1 MPKRCAFKTD
11 SIEISY
17 LQWSDRG
24 IPLLLLHGM
33 ADHGLVWSSL
43 GDYLAADYQV
53 IAPDLRGHGESSK
66 PATGYH
72 FRDYIAD
79 LEALIAHLGWTQAHI
94 LGHSWS
100 AKIAAIWATQ
110 RPEVFKSL
118 ILVDPFFIDKMP
130 AWISLTFPIL
140 YRVLPFLKIT
150 RSFDS
155 YQSIEAIARQL
166 KQYQGW
172 SNLQQEVFKNAVEQ
186 KADGSWSSKFTLAA
200 RGEIFEDVMGVAG
213 LTKTLDIPSLLILP
227 QQGLNRTAWQ
237 IQSYKTHL
245 SSLEIKKIPGN
256 HWAFLGEPDSFNQ
269 AIAEFLSL
277 NVGLK
282 TLTDGTGNL

>member
-1 MPKRCAFKTD
+1 MPQRQTFTNN
-11 SIEISY
+11 SMEISY

-24 IPLLLLHGM
+24 MPLLLLHGM
-33 ADHGLVWSSL
+33 ADHALVWSSL
-43 GDYLAADYQV
+43 GDYLSSNYQV
-53 IAPDLRGHGESSK
+53 IAPDLRGHGESGK

-72 FRDYIAD
+72 FQDYIGD
-79 LEALIAHLGWTQAHI
+79 LRALINHLGWTQAHI

-110 RPEVFKSL
+110 QPEVFKSL

-130 AWISLTFPIL
+130 SWIRITFPIL
-140 YRVLPFLKIT
+140 YQVLPFLKIT

-166 KQYQGW
+166 KQYKGW
-172 SNLQQEVFKNAVEQ
+172 SNLQQEVFKNAIEQ
-186 KADGSWSSKFTLAA
+186 KADGSWSGKFTLSA
-200 RGEIFEDVMGVAG
+200 RGEIFEDVMGFAG

-237 IQSYKTHL
+237 IQSYKKYL
-245 SSLEIKKIPGN
+245 KSLEIKKIPGN
-256 HWAFLGEPDSFNQ
+256 HWAFLGEPETFNQ
-269 AIAEFLSL
+269 AVAEFLSVRE
-277 NVGLK
+277 NDDV
-282 TLTDGTGNL
+282 

>member
-1 MPKRCAFKTD
+1 MPQRQTFTNN
-11 SIEISY
+11 SMEISY

-24 IPLLLLHGM
+24 MPLLLLHGM
-33 ADHGLVWSSL
+33 ADHALVWSSL
-43 GDYLAADYQV
+43 GDYLSSNYQV
-53 IAPDLRGHGESSK
+53 IAPDLRGHGESGK

-72 FRDYIAD
+72 FQDYIGD
-79 LEALIAHLGWTQAHI
+79 LRALINHLGWTQAHI

-110 RPEVFKSL
+110 QPEVLKSL

-130 AWISLTFPIL
+130 SWIRITFPIL
-140 YRVLPFLKIT
+140 YQVLPFLKIT

-166 KQYQGW
+166 KQYKGW
-172 SNLQQEVFKNAVEQ
+172 SNLQQEVFKNAIEQ
-186 KADGSWSSKFTLAA
+186 KADGSWSSKFTLSA
-200 RGEIFEDVMGVAG
+200 RGEIFEDVMGFAG

-237 IQSYKTHL
+237 IQSYKKYLT
-245 SSLEIKKIPGN
+245 SLEIKKIPGN
-256 HWAFLGEPDSFNQ
+256 HWAFLGEPESFNQ
-269 AIAEFLSL
+269 AVAEFLS
-277 NVGLK
+277 VQEIV
-282 TLTDGTGNL
+282 

>member
-1 MPKRCAFKTD
+1 MPQRRTFTNN
-11 SIEISY
+11 SMEISY

-24 IPLLLLHGM
+24 MPLLLLHGM
-33 ADHGLVWSSL
+33 ADHALVWSSL
-43 GDYLAADYQV
+43 GDYLSSNYQV
-53 IAPDLRGHGESSK
+53 IAPDLRGHGESGK

-72 FRDYIAD
+72 FQDYIGD
-79 LEALIAHLGWTQAHI
+79 LRALINHLGWTQAHI

-110 RPEVFKSL
+110 QPEVFKSL

-130 AWISLTFPIL
+130 SWIRITFPIL
-140 YRVLPFLKIT
+140 YQVLPFLKIT

-166 KQYQGW
+166 KQYKGW
-172 SNLQQEVFKNAVEQ
+172 SNLQQEVFKNAIEQ
-186 KADGSWSSKFTLAA
+186 KADGSWSSKFTLSA
-200 RGEIFEDVMGVAG
+200 RGEIFEDVMGFAG

-237 IQSYKTHL
+237 IQSYKKYLT
-245 SSLEIKKIPGN
+245 SLEIKKIPGN
-256 HWAFLGEPDSFNQ
+256 HWAFLGEPETFNQ
-269 AIAEFLSL
+269 VVAEFLSL
-277 NVGLK
+277 QEN
-282 TLTDGTGNL
+282 DNI

>member
-1 MPKRCAFKTD
+1 MPKRFTFKTD

-17 LQWSDRG
+17 LQWSDQG

-66 PATGYH
+66 PAKAYH
-72 FRDYIAD
+72 FQDYIAD
-79 LEALIAHLGWTQAHI
+79 LEALIAHFGWTQAHI

-110 RPEVFKSL
+110 RLEVFKSL

-200 RGEIFEDVMGVAG
+200 RGEIFEDVMEVAG

-237 IQSYKTHL
+237 IQSYKTYL

-269 AIAEFLSL
+269 AIAEFLSFQ
-277 NVGLK
+277 K
-282 TLTDGTGNL
+282 IR

>member
-1 MPKRCAFKTD
+1 MA
-11 SIEISY
+11 ISY

-33 ADHGLVWSSL
+33 ADHALVWSSL
-43 GDYLAADYQV
+43 GDYLSSNYQV
-53 IAPDLRGHGESSK
+53 IAPDLRGHGESGK

-72 FRDYIAD
+72 FQDYIGD
-79 LEALIAHLGWTQAHI
+79 LRALINHLGWTQAHI

-110 RPEVFKSL
+110 QPEVFKSL

-130 AWISLTFPIL
+130 SWIRITFPIL
-140 YRVLPFLKIT
+140 YQVLPFLKIT

-166 KQYQGW
+166 KQYKGW
-172 SNLQQEVFKNAVEQ
+172 SNLQQEVFKNAIEQ
-186 KADGSWSSKFTLAA
+186 KADGSWSSKFTLSA
-200 RGEIFEDVMGVAG
+200 RGEIFEDVMGFAG
-213 LTKTLDIPSLLILP
+213 LTKALDIPSLLILP

-237 IQSYKTHL
+237 IQSYKKYL
-245 SSLEIKKIPGN
+245 KSLEIKKIPGN
-256 HWAFLGEPDSFNQ
+256 HWAFLGEPETFNQ
-269 AIAEFLSL
+269 AVAEFLSVRE
-277 NVGLK
+277 NDDV
-282 TLTDGTGNL
+282 

>member
-1 MPKRCAFKTD
+1 MPQRQTFTNNSMA
-11 SIEISY
+11 ISY

-24 IPLLLLHGM
+24 MPLLLLHGM
-33 ADHGLVWSSL
+33 ADHALVWSSL
-43 GDYLAADYQV
+43 GDYLSSNYQV
-53 IAPDLRGHGESSK
+53 IAPDLRGHGESGK

-72 FRDYIAD
+72 FQDYIGD
-79 LEALIAHLGWTQAHI
+79 LRALINHLGWRQAHI

-110 RPEVFKSL
+110 QPEVFKSL

-130 AWISLTFPIL
+130 SWIRITFPIL
-140 YRVLPFLKIT
+140 YQVLPFLKIT

-166 KQYQGW
+166 KQYKGW
-172 SNLQQEVFKNAVEQ
+172 SNLQQEVFKNAIEQ
-186 KADGSWSSKFTLAA
+186 KADGSWSSKFTLSA
-200 RGEIFEDVMGVAG
+200 RGEIFEDVMGFAG

-237 IQSYKTHL
+237 IQSYKKYLT
-245 SSLEIKKIPGN
+245 SLEIKKIPGN
-256 HWAFLGEPDSFNQ
+256 HWAFLGEPETFNQ
-269 AIAEFLSL
+269 AVAEFLSVQK
-277 NVGLK
+277 ND
-282 TLTDGTGNL
+282 DG

>member
-1 MPKRCAFKTD
+1 MPQRQTFTNNSMA
-11 SIEISY
+11 ISY

-24 IPLLLLHGM
+24 MPLLLLHGM
-33 ADHGLVWSSL
+33 ADHALVWSSL
-43 GDYLAADYQV
+43 GDYLSSNYQV

-66 PATGYH
+66 PETGYH
-72 FRDYIAD
+72 FQDYISD
-79 LEALIAHLGWTQAHI
+79 LRALINHLGWTQAHI

-110 RPEVFKSL
+110 QPEVFKSL

-130 AWISLTFPIL
+130 SWMRITFPIL
-140 YRVLPFLKIT
+140 YQVLPFLKIT

-166 KQYQGW
+166 KQYKGW
-172 SNLQQEVFKNAVEQ
+172 SNLQQEVFKNAIEQ
-186 KADGSWSSKFTLAA
+186 KADGSWSSKFTLSA
-200 RGEIFEDVMGVAG
+200 RGEIFEDVMGFAG

-237 IQSYKTHL
+237 IQSYKKYLT
-245 SSLEIKKIPGN
+245 SLEIKKIPGN
-256 HWAFLGEPDSFNQ
+256 HWAFLGEPETFNQ
-269 AIAEFLSL
+269 AVGEFLSVRE
-277 NVGLK
+277 ND
-282 TLTDGTGNL
+282 DG

>member
-1 MPKRCAFKTD
+1 MPQRQTFT
-11 SIEISY
+11 SNSMEISY

-24 IPLLLLHGM
+24 MPLLLLHGM
-33 ADHGLVWSSL
+33 ADHALVWSSL
-43 GDYLAADYQV
+43 GDYLSSNYQV
-53 IAPDLRGHGESSK
+53 IAPDLRGHGESGK

-72 FRDYIAD
+72 FQDYIGD
-79 LEALIAHLGWTQAHI
+79 LRALINHLGWTQAHI

-110 RPEVFKSL
+110 QPEVFKSL

-130 AWISLTFPIL
+130 SWIRITFPIL
-140 YRVLPFLKIT
+140 YQVLPFLKIT

-166 KQYQGW
+166 KQYKGW
-172 SNLQQEVFKNAVEQ
+172 SNLQQEVFKNAIEQ
-186 KADGSWSSKFTLAA
+186 KADGSWSSKFTLSA
-200 RGEIFEDVMGVAG
+200 RGEIFEDVMGFAG

-237 IQSYKTHL
+237 IQSYKKYLT
-245 SSLEIKKIPGN
+245 SLEIKKIPGN
-256 HWAFLGEPDSFNQ
+256 HWAFLGEPEIFNQ
-269 AIAEFLSL
+269 AVAEFLS
-277 NVGLK
+277 VREIV
-282 TLTDGTGNL
+282 

>member
-1 MPKRCAFKTD
+1 MPQRQTFTNNSMA
-11 SIEISY
+11 ISY

-24 IPLLLLHGM
+24 MPLLLLHGM
-33 ADHGLVWSSL
+33 ADHALVWSSL
-43 GDYLAADYQV
+43 GDYLSSNYQV
-53 IAPDLRGHGESSK
+53 IAPDLRGHGESGK

-72 FRDYIAD
+72 FQDYISD
-79 LEALIAHLGWTQAHI
+79 LRALLNHLGWTQAHI

-110 RPEVFKSL
+110 QPEVFKSL

-130 AWISLTFPIL
+130 SWMRITFPIL
-140 YRVLPFLKIT
+140 YQVLPFLKIT

-166 KQYQGW
+166 KQYKGW
-172 SNLQQEVFKNAVEQ
+172 SNLQQEVFKNAIEQ
-186 KADGSWSSKFTLAA
+186 KADGSWSSKFTLSA
-200 RGEIFEDVMGVAG
+200 RGEIFEDVMGFAG

-237 IQSYKTHL
+237 IQSYKKYLT
-245 SSLEIKKIPGN
+245 SLEIKKIPGN
-256 HWAFLGEPDSFNQ
+256 HWAFLGEPETFNQ
-269 AIAEFLSL
+269 AVGEFLSVQK
-277 NVGLK
+277 NDDV
-282 TLTDGTGNL
+282 

>member
-1 MPKRCAFKTD
+1 MPQRQTFTNN
-11 SIEISY
+11 SMEISY

-24 IPLLLLHGM
+24 MPLLLLHGM
-33 ADHGLVWSSL
+33 ADHALVWSSL
-43 GDYLAADYQV
+43 GDYLSSNYQV
-53 IAPDLRGHGESSK
+53 IAPDLRGHGESGK

-72 FRDYIAD
+72 FQDYIGD
-79 LEALIAHLGWTQAHI
+79 LRALINHLGWTQAHI

-110 RPEVFKSL
+110 QPEVFKSL

-130 AWISLTFPIL
+130 SWIRITFPIL
-140 YRVLPFLKIT
+140 YQVLPFLKIT

-166 KQYQGW
+166 KQYKGW
-172 SNLQQEVFKNAVEQ
+172 SNLQQEVFKNAIEQ
-186 KADGSWSSKFTLAA
+186 KADGSWSSKFTLSA
-200 RGEIFEDVMGVAG
+200 RGEIFEDVMGFAG

-237 IQSYKTHL
+237 IQSYKKYLT
-245 SSLEIKKIPGN
+245 SLEIKKIPGN
-256 HWAFLGEPDSFNQ
+256 HWAFLGEPETFNQ
-269 AIAEFLSL
+269 AVAEFLSVQE
-277 NVGLK
+277 ND
-282 TLTDGTGNL
+282 DG

>member
-1 MPKRCAFKTD
+1 MPQRQTFTNN
-11 SIEISY
+11 SMEISY

-24 IPLLLLHGM
+24 MPLLLLHGM

-43 GDYLAADYQV
+43 GDYLSSNYQV
-53 IAPDLRGHGESSK
+53 IAPDLRGHGESGK

-72 FRDYIAD
+72 FQDYIGD
-79 LEALIAHLGWTQAHI
+79 LRALINHLGWTQAHI

-110 RPEVFKSL
+110 QPEVFKSL

-130 AWISLTFPIL
+130 SWIRITFPIL
-140 YRVLPFLKIT
+140 YQVLPFLKIT

-166 KQYQGW
+166 KQYKGW
-172 SNLQQEVFKNAVEQ
+172 SNLQQEVFKNAIEQ
-186 KADGSWSSKFTLAA
+186 KADGSWSGKFTLSA
-200 RGEIFEDVMGVAG
+200 RGEIFEDVMGFAG

-237 IQSYKTHL
+237 IQSYKKYLT
-245 SSLEIKKIPGN
+245 SLEIKKIPGN
-256 HWAFLGEPDSFNQ
+256 HWAFLGEPETFNQ
-269 AIAEFLSL
+269 AVAEFLS
-277 NVGLK
+277 VREIV
-282 TLTDGTGNL
+282 

>member
-1 MPKRCAFKTD
+1 
-11 SIEISY
+11 
-17 LQWSDRG
+17 
-24 IPLLLLHGM
+24 M

-43 GDYLAADYQV
+43 GDYLGADYQV

-66 PATGYH
+66 PATGYY
-72 FRDYIAD
+72 FQDYIAD

-110 RPEVFKSL
+110 KPEVFKSL

-130 AWISLTFPIL
+130 DWISLTFPIL

-166 KQYQGW
+166 KQYKGW
-172 SNLQQEVFKNAVEQ
+172 SNLQQEVFKNAIEQ

-200 RGEIFEDVMGVAG
+200 RKEIFEDVMGVAG

-227 QQGLNRTAWQ
+227 QQGLNRTSWQ
-237 IQSYKTHL
+237 IQSYKTYL

-256 HWAFLGEPDSFNQ
+256 HWVFLGEPDSFNQ
-269 AIAEFLSL
+269 TVAEFLSVQK
-277 NVGLK
+277 NSDV
-282 TLTDGTGNL
+282 

>member
-1 MPKRCAFKTD
+1 MPQRRTFTNN
-11 SIEISY
+11 SMTISY

-24 IPLLLLHGM
+24 MPLLLLHGM
-33 ADHGLVWSSL
+33 ADHALVWSSL
-43 GDYLAADYQV
+43 GDYLSSNYQV
-53 IAPDLRGHGESSK
+53 IAPDLRGHGESGK

-72 FRDYIAD
+72 FQDYIGD
-79 LEALIAHLGWTQAHI
+79 LRALINHLGWTQAHI

-110 RPEVFKSL
+110 QPEVFKSL

-130 AWISLTFPIL
+130 SWIRITFPIL
-140 YRVLPFLKIT
+140 YQVLPFLKIT

-166 KQYQGW
+166 KQYKGW
-172 SNLQQEVFKNAVEQ
+172 SNLQQEVFKNAIEQ
-186 KADGSWSSKFTLAA
+186 KADGSWSSKFTLSA
-200 RGEIFEDVMGVAG
+200 RGEIFEDVMGFAG

-237 IQSYKTHL
+237 IQSYKKYLT
-245 SSLEIKKIPGN
+245 SLEIKKIPGN
-256 HWAFLGEPDSFNQ
+256 HWAFLGEPETFNQ
-269 AIAEFLSL
+269 AVAEFLSVRE
-277 NVGLK
+277 NDDV
-282 TLTDGTGNL
+282 

>member
-1 MPKRCAFKTD
+1 MPQRQTFTNN
-11 SIEISY
+11 SMEISY

-24 IPLLLLHGM
+24 MPLLLLHGM
-33 ADHGLVWSSL
+33 ADHALVWSSL
-43 GDYLAADYQV
+43 GDYLSSNYQV
-53 IAPDLRGHGESSK
+53 IAPDLRGHGESGK

-72 FRDYIAD
+72 FQDYIGD
-79 LEALIAHLGWTQAHI
+79 LRALINHLGWTQAHI

-110 RPEVFKSL
+110 QPEVFKSL

-130 AWISLTFPIL
+130 SWIRITFPIL
-140 YRVLPFLKIT
+140 YQVLPFLKIT

-166 KQYQGW
+166 KQYKGW
-172 SNLQQEVFKNAVEQ
+172 SNLQQEVFKNAIEQ
-186 KADGSWSSKFTLAA
+186 KADGSWSGKFTLSA
-200 RGEIFEDVMGVAG
+200 RGEIFEDVMGFAG

-237 IQSYKTHL
+237 IQSYKKYLT
-245 SSLEIKKIPGN
+245 SLEIKKIPGN
-256 HWAFLGEPDSFNQ
+256 HWAFLGEPESFNQ
-269 AIAEFLSL
+269 AVAEFLS
-277 NVGLK
+277 
-282 TLTDGTGNL
+282 

>member
-1 MPKRCAFKTD
+1 MPQRQTFTNNSMA
-11 SIEISY
+11 ISY

-24 IPLLLLHGM
+24 MPLLLLHGM
-33 ADHGLVWSSL
+33 ADHALVWSSL
-43 GDYLAADYQV
+43 GDYLSSNYQV
-53 IAPDLRGHGESSK
+53 IAPDLRGHGESGK

-72 FRDYIAD
+72 FQDYIGD
-79 LEALIAHLGWTQAHI
+79 LRALINHLGWRQAHI

-110 RPEVFKSL
+110 QPEVFKSL

-130 AWISLTFPIL
+130 SWIRITFPIL
-140 YRVLPFLKIT
+140 YQVLPFLKIT

-166 KQYQGW
+166 KQYKGW
-172 SNLQQEVFKNAVEQ
+172 SNLQQEVFKNAIEQ
-186 KADGSWSSKFTLAA
+186 KADGSWSSKFTLSA
-200 RGEIFEDVMGVAG
+200 RQEIFEDVMGFAG

-237 IQSYKTHL
+237 IQSYKKYLT
-245 SSLEIKKIPGN
+245 SLEIKKIPGN
-256 HWAFLGEPDSFNQ
+256 HWAFLGEPESFNQ
-269 AIAEFLSL
+269 AVAEFLS
-277 NVGLK
+277 VQEIV
-282 TLTDGTGNL
+282 

>member
-1 MPKRCAFKTD
+1 MPQRQTFTNNSMA
-11 SIEISY
+11 ISY

-24 IPLLLLHGM
+24 MPLLLLHGM
-33 ADHGLVWSSL
+33 ADHALVWSSL
-43 GDYLAADYQV
+43 GDYLSSNYQV
-53 IAPDLRGHGESSK
+53 IAPDLRGHGESGK

-72 FRDYIAD
+72 FQDYIGD
-79 LEALIAHLGWTQAHI
+79 LRALMNHLGWTQAHI

-110 RPEVFKSL
+110 QPEVFKSL

-130 AWISLTFPIL
+130 NWIRITFPIL
-140 YRVLPFLKIT
+140 YQVLPFLKIT

-166 KQYQGW
+166 KQYKGW
-172 SNLQQEVFKNAVEQ
+172 SNLQQEVFKNAIEQ
-186 KADGSWSSKFTLAA
+186 KADGSWSSKFTLSA
-200 RGEIFEDVMGVAG
+200 RGEIFEDVMGFAG

-237 IQSYKTHL
+237 IQSYKKYLT
-245 SSLEIKKIPGN
+245 SLEIKKIPGN
-256 HWAFLGEPDSFNQ
+256 HWAFLGEPETFNQ
-269 AIAEFLSL
+269 AVAEFLSVRE
-277 NVGLK
+277 NHYG
-282 TLTDGTGNL
+282 

>member
-1 MPKRCAFKTD
+1 MPQRQTFT
-11 SIEISY
+11 SNSMEISY

-33 ADHGLVWSSL
+33 ADHALVWSSL
-43 GDYLAADYQV
+43 GDYLSSNYQV
-53 IAPDLRGHGESSK
+53 IAPDLRGHGESGK

-72 FRDYIAD
+72 FQDYIGD
-79 LEALIAHLGWTQAHI
+79 LRALINHLGWTQAHI

-110 RPEVFKSL
+110 QPEVFKSL

-130 AWISLTFPIL
+130 SWIRITFPIL
-140 YRVLPFLKIT
+140 YQVLPFLKIT

-166 KQYQGW
+166 KQYKGW
-172 SNLQQEVFKNAVEQ
+172 SNLQEEVFKNAIEQ
-186 KADGSWSSKFTLAA
+186 KADGSWSSKFTLSA
-200 RGEIFEDVMGVAG
+200 RGEIFEDVMGFAG

-237 IQSYKTHL
+237 IQSYKKYLT
-245 SSLEIKKIPGN
+245 SLEIKKIPGN
-256 HWAFLGEPDSFNQ
+256 HWAFLGEPETFNQ
-269 AIAEFLSL
+269 GVAEFLSVRE
-277 NVGLK
+277 NHYG
-282 TLTDGTGNL
+282 

>member
-1 MPKRCAFKTD
+1 MPKRSTFHTD

-17 LQWSDRG
+17 LQWGDRG

-43 GDYLAADYQV
+43 GDYLGTDYQV

-72 FRDYIAD
+72 FQDYIAD
-79 LEALIAHLGWTQAHI
+79 LEALIANLGWTQAHI

-110 RPEVFKSL
+110 RPELFKSL

-130 AWISLTFPIL
+130 PWISLTFPIL
-140 YRVLPFLKIT
+140 YQVLPFLKIT

-166 KQYQGW
+166 KQYKGW

-200 RGEIFEDVMGVAG
+200 RGEIFEDVMGIAG

-237 IQSYKTHL
+237 IQSYKTYL
-245 SSLEIKKIPGN
+245 PSLEIKKIPGN

-269 AIAEFLSL
+269 TVAEFLS
-277 NVGLK
+277 VQK
-282 TLTDGTGNL
+282 KI

>member
-1 MPKRCAFKTD
+1 MPQRQTFTNN
-11 SIEISY
+11 SMEISY

-24 IPLLLLHGM
+24 MPLLLLHGM
-33 ADHGLVWSSL
+33 ADHALVWSSL
-43 GDYLAADYQV
+43 GDYLSSNYQV
-53 IAPDLRGHGESSK
+53 IAPDLRGHGESGK

-72 FRDYIAD
+72 FQDYIGD
-79 LEALIAHLGWTQAHI
+79 LRALINHLGWTQAHI

-110 RPEVFKSL
+110 QPEVFKSL

-130 AWISLTFPIL
+130 SWIRITFPIL
-140 YRVLPFLKIT
+140 YQVLPFLKIT

-166 KQYQGW
+166 KQYKGW
-172 SNLQQEVFKNAVEQ
+172 SNLQQEVFKNAIEQ
-186 KADGSWSSKFTLAA
+186 KADGSWSGKFTLSA
-200 RGEIFEDVMGVAG
+200 RGEIFEDVMGFAG

-237 IQSYKTHL
+237 IQSYKKYLT
-245 SSLEIKKIPGN
+245 SLEIKKIPGN
-256 HWAFLGEPDSFNQ
+256 HWAFLGKPETFNQ
-269 AIAEFLSL
+269 AVAEFLSVRE
-277 NVGLK
+277 NDDV
-282 TLTDGTGNL
+282 

>member
-1 MPKRCAFKTD
+1 MPQRRTFTNN
-11 SIEISY
+11 SMTISY

-33 ADHGLVWSSL
+33 ADHALVWSSL
-43 GDYLAADYQV
+43 GDYLSSNYQV

-72 FRDYIAD
+72 FQDYIGD
-79 LEALIAHLGWTQAHI
+79 LRALINHLGWTQAHI

-110 RPEVFKSL
+110 QPEVFKSL

-130 AWISLTFPIL
+130 SWIRITFPIL
-140 YRVLPFLKIT
+140 YQVLPFLKIT

-155 YQSIEAIARQL
+155 YQSIEAIAYQL
-166 KQYQGW
+166 KQYKGW
-172 SNLQQEVFKNAVEQ
+172 SNLQQEVFKNAIEQ
-186 KADGSWSSKFTLAA
+186 KADGSWSSKFTLSA
-200 RGEIFEDVMGVAG
+200 RGEIFEDVMGFAG
-213 LTKTLDIPSLLILP
+213 LTKTLDIPSLLVLP

-237 IQSYKTHL
+237 IQSYKKYLT
-245 SSLEIKKIPGN
+245 SLEIKKIPGN
-256 HWAFLGEPDSFNQ
+256 HWAFLGEPETFNQ
-269 AIAEFLSL
+269 AVAEFLSVRE
-277 NVGLK
+277 NDDV
-282 TLTDGTGNL
+282 

>member
-1 MPKRCAFKTD
+1 MPQRQTF
-11 SIEISY
+11 SNNSMEISY

-24 IPLLLLHGM
+24 MPLLLLHGM
-33 ADHGLVWSSL
+33 ADHALVWSSL
-43 GDYLAADYQV
+43 GDYLSSNYQV
-53 IAPDLRGHGESSK
+53 IAPDLRGHGESGK

-72 FRDYIAD
+72 FQDYIGD
-79 LEALIAHLGWTQAHI
+79 LRALINHLGWTQAHI

-110 RPEVFKSL
+110 QPEVFKSL

-130 AWISLTFPIL
+130 NWIRITFPIL
-140 YRVLPFLKIT
+140 YQVLPFLKIT

-166 KQYQGW
+166 KQYKGW
-172 SNLQQEVFKNAVEQ
+172 SNLQQEVFKNAIEQ
-186 KADGSWSSKFTLAA
+186 KADGSWSGKFTLSA
-200 RGEIFEDVMGVAG
+200 RGEIFEDVMGFAG

-237 IQSYKTHL
+237 IQSYKKYLT
-245 SSLEIKKIPGN
+245 SLEIKKIPGN
-256 HWAFLGEPDSFNQ
+256 HWAFLGEPESFNQ
-269 AIAEFLSL
+269 AVAEFLS
-277 NVGLK
+277 VQEIV
-282 TLTDGTGNL
+282 

>member
-1 MPKRCAFKTD
+1 MPQRQTFTNN
-11 SIEISY
+11 SMEISY

-24 IPLLLLHGM
+24 MPLLLLHGM
-33 ADHGLVWSSL
+33 ADHALVWSSL
-43 GDYLAADYQV
+43 GDYLSSNYQV
-53 IAPDLRGHGESSK
+53 IAPDLRGHGESGK

-72 FRDYIAD
+72 FQDYIGD
-79 LEALIAHLGWTQAHI
+79 LRALINHLGWTQAHI

-110 RPEVFKSL
+110 QPEVFKSL

-130 AWISLTFPIL
+130 SWIRITFPIL
-140 YRVLPFLKIT
+140 YQVLPFLKIT

-166 KQYQGW
+166 KQYKGW
-172 SNLQQEVFKNAVEQ
+172 SNLQQEVFKNAIEQ
-186 KADGSWSSKFTLAA
+186 KADGSWSSKFTLSA
-200 RGEIFEDVMGVAG
+200 RGEIFEDVMGFAG

-237 IQSYKTHL
+237 IQSYKKYLT
-245 SSLEIKKIPGN
+245 SLEIKKIPGN
-256 HWAFLGEPDSFNQ
+256 HWAFLGEPESFNQ
-269 AIAEFLSL
+269 AVAEFLS
-277 NVGLK
+277 VREIV
-282 TLTDGTGNL
+282 

>member
-1 MPKRCAFKTD
+1 MPQRQTFTNN
-11 SIEISY
+11 SMEISY

-24 IPLLLLHGM
+24 MPLLLLHGM
-33 ADHGLVWSSL
+33 ADHALVWSSL
-43 GDYLAADYQV
+43 GDYLSSNYQV
-53 IAPDLRGHGESSK
+53 IAPDLRGHGESGK

-72 FRDYIAD
+72 FQDYIGD
-79 LEALIAHLGWTQAHI
+79 LRALINHLGWTQAHI

-110 RPEVFKSL
+110 QPEVFKSL

-130 AWISLTFPIL
+130 NWIRITFPIL
-140 YRVLPFLKIT
+140 YQVLPFLKIT

-166 KQYQGW
+166 KQYKGW
-172 SNLQQEVFKNAVEQ
+172 SNLQQEVFKNAIEQ
-186 KADGSWSSKFTLAA
+186 KADGSWSSKFTLSA
-200 RGEIFEDVMGVAG
+200 RQEIFEDVMGFAG

-237 IQSYKTHL
+237 IQSYKKYLT
-245 SSLEIKKIPGN
+245 SLEIKKIPGN
-256 HWAFLGEPDSFNQ
+256 HWAFLGEPETFNQ
-269 AIAEFLSL
+269 TVAEFLSVQE
-277 NVGLK
+277 NDDV
-282 TLTDGTGNL
+282 

>member
-1 MPKRCAFKTD
+1 MPQRRTFTNNSMA
-11 SIEISY
+11 ISY

-33 ADHGLVWSSL
+33 ADHALVWSSL
-43 GDYLAADYQV
+43 GDYLSSNYQV
-53 IAPDLRGHGESSK
+53 IAPDLRGHGESGK

-72 FRDYIAD
+72 FQDYIGD
-79 LEALIAHLGWTQAHI
+79 LRALINHLGWTQAHI

-110 RPEVFKSL
+110 QPEVFKSL

-130 AWISLTFPIL
+130 SWMRITFPIL
-140 YRVLPFLKIT
+140 YQVLPFLKIT

-166 KQYQGW
+166 KQYKGW
-172 SNLQQEVFKNAVEQ
+172 SNLQQEVFKNAIEQ
-186 KADGSWSSKFTLAA
+186 KADGSWSSKFTLSA
-200 RGEIFEDVMGVAG
+200 RGEIFEDVMGFAG

-237 IQSYKTHL
+237 IQSYKKYLT
-245 SSLEIKKIPGN
+245 SLEIKKIPGN
-256 HWAFLGEPDSFNQ
+256 HWAFLGEPETFNQ
-269 AIAEFLSL
+269 AVAEFLSVRE
-277 NVGLK
+277 NDDV
-282 TLTDGTGNL
+282 

>member
-1 MPKRCAFKTD
+1 MPQRQTFTNNSMA
-11 SIEISY
+11 ISY

-24 IPLLLLHGM
+24 MPLLLLHGM
-33 ADHGLVWSSL
+33 ADHALVWSSL
-43 GDYLAADYQV
+43 GDYLSSNYQV
-53 IAPDLRGHGESSK
+53 IAPDLRGHGESGK

-72 FRDYIAD
+72 FQDYIGD
-79 LEALIAHLGWTQAHI
+79 LRALINHLGWTQAHI

-110 RPEVFKSL
+110 QPEVFKSL

-130 AWISLTFPIL
+130 SWIRITFPIL
-140 YRVLPFLKIT
+140 YQVLPFLKIT

-166 KQYQGW
+166 KQYKGW
-172 SNLQQEVFKNAVEQ
+172 SNLQQEVFKNAIEQ
-186 KADGSWSSKFTLAA
+186 KADGSWSSKFTLSA
-200 RGEIFEDVMGVAG
+200 RGEIFEDVMGFAG

-237 IQSYKTHL
+237 IQSYKKYLT
-245 SSLEIKKIPGN
+245 SLEIKKIPGN
-256 HWAFLGEPDSFNQ
+256 HWAFLGEPETFNQ
-269 AIAEFLSL
+269 AVAEFLSVQE
-277 NVGLK
+277 ND
-282 TLTDGTGNL
+282 DG